1 MCTPSQMFNES
12 VSSVD
17 GGMVGSTSHE
27 VVVAMYSGRV
37 LGLAQEPS
45 VPQPISQEMKGKVE
59 ALR

>member
-27 VVVAMYSGRV
+27 VVVATYSGRV